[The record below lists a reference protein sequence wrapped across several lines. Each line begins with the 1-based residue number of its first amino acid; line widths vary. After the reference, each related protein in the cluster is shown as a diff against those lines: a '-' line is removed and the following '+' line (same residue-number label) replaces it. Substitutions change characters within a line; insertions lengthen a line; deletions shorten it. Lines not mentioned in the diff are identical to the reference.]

1 MPSSNLKNSVK
12 NTIERYSMI
21 NKGDT
26 VIAAVSGGADSVA
39 LLYVLYSLKDELGFS
54 LAACHVNHNL
64 RGEESDSDE
73 RFVRR
78 MCRFLDIPLYT
89 ASIKVND
96 LRQKHDSLEECA
108 RRLRYEFFESI
119 SKDRLIATAHTA
131 SDNCETIL
139 INMVRGTALSGICGI
154 PAKRDNIIRPLL
166 YNTREDI
173 ELYCSENCLDYVTDS
188 TNLSDDYTRNRIR
201 HKVVPLLK
209 EINPSLFSAISRLS
223 QSVSDDDRY
232 LDKIASELMEKAR
245 TADDKYDYLFFG
257 HSLHQQFF
265 HGLDMIPKFIVEI
278 LALVREK
285 DLLQSGIRRNGDPDD
300 IALLLHQ
307 LEDSGHG
314 RTGDVEITFQIP
326 LADLLPLMI
335 VEITDHPGLHRA
347 DVTHISLTFLFI
359 NLSSDHI
366 AEDVDFMTHFSSIS
380 PHEITLLFFFVRL
393 QTILLP
399 N

>member
-1 MPSSNLKNSVK
+1 MPSSNLKTSVK

-119 SKDRLIATAHTA
+119 SKGRLIATAHTA

-188 TNLSDDYTRNRIR
+188 TNLSDDYTRNKIR

-209 EINPSLFSAISRLS
+209 EINPSLFGAISRLS

-245 TADDKYDYLFFG
+245 TADNKYDVGILRTADECILRRIVTMIFKDNDIPPNMKAVENCVGIIRAGQGKINPCQFRFVQIRKKKLFVVT
-257 HSLHQQFF
+257 
-265 HGLDMIPKFIVEI
+265 D
-278 LALVREK
+278 REK
-285 DLLQSGIRRNGDPDD
+285 FRRN
-300 IALLLHQ
+300 
-307 LEDSGHG
+307 
-314 RTGDVEITFQIP
+314 
-326 LADLLPLMI
+326 
-335 VEITDHPGLHRA
+335 
-347 DVTHISLTFLFI
+347 
-359 NLSSDHI
+359 
-366 AEDVDFMTHFSSIS
+366 
-380 PHEITLLFFFVRL
+380 
-393 QTILLP
+393 
-399 N
+399 

>member
-89 ASIKVND
+89 ASI
-96 LRQKHDSLEECA
+96 
-108 RRLRYEFFESI
+108 

-188 TNLSDDYTRNRIR
+188 TNLSDDYTRNKIR

-209 EINPSLFSAISRLS
+209 EINPSLFGAISRLS

-232 LDKIASELMEKAR
+232 LDKMASELMEKAR
-245 TADDKYDYLFFG
+245 TADVKYDVGILRTADDCILRRIVTMIFKDNDIPPNMKAVESCVGIIRAGQGKINPCQFRFVQIRKKKLFVVT
-257 HSLHQQFF
+257 
-265 HGLDMIPKFIVEI
+265 D
-278 LALVREK
+278 REK
-285 DLLQSGIRRNGDPDD
+285 FRRN
-300 IALLLHQ
+300 
-307 LEDSGHG
+307 
-314 RTGDVEITFQIP
+314 
-326 LADLLPLMI
+326 
-335 VEITDHPGLHRA
+335 
-347 DVTHISLTFLFI
+347 
-359 NLSSDHI
+359 
-366 AEDVDFMTHFSSIS
+366 
-380 PHEITLLFFFVRL
+380 
-393 QTILLP
+393 
-399 N
+399 

>member
-1 MPSSNLKNSVK
+1 
-12 NTIERYSMI
+12 MI

-108 RRLRYEFFESI
+108 RRLRYEFFDSI
-119 SKDRLIATAHTA
+119 SKGKLIATAHTA

-188 TNLSDDYTRNRIR
+188 TNLSDDYTRNKIR

-209 EINPSLFSAISRLS
+209 SINPSLFSAISRLS

-245 TADDKYDYLFFG
+245 TADECILRRIVTMIFKDNDIPPNMKAVESCVGIIRAGQGKIIPCQFRFVQIRKKKLFVVT
-257 HSLHQQFF
+257 
-265 HGLDMIPKFIVEI
+265 D
-278 LALVREK
+278 REK
-285 DLLQSGIRRNGDPDD
+285 FRRN
-300 IALLLHQ
+300 
-307 LEDSGHG
+307 
-314 RTGDVEITFQIP
+314 
-326 LADLLPLMI
+326 
-335 VEITDHPGLHRA
+335 
-347 DVTHISLTFLFI
+347 
-359 NLSSDHI
+359 
-366 AEDVDFMTHFSSIS
+366 
-380 PHEITLLFFFVRL
+380 
-393 QTILLP
+393 
-399 N
+399 